1 MMQKPARSKGET
13 PADTRHTYFARVS
26 AICGSPRTV
35 RAKGK
40 MEQITISDI
49 KIDLVR
55 KDIKNIHLAVY
66 PPNGRVRLAAPLATN
81 DDTIRLFVIS
91 KLGWIKRNQR
101 KIESQERT
109 PQREYKQRES
119 HYFLGKRYLLN
130 VIESNETPK
139 IVLRSKTYIDLYV
152 KPNTPTEKRNKIMTE
167 WYRRQLKILALP
179 LIEKWQT
186 KIGVTVKDWQ
196 VKQMKTKWGVCNIEK
211 ARIWLNLELAKK
223 PEECLEYIIVHEL
236 VHLLERH
243 HNERFQFLMSKFLP
257 NWKKLKTELN
267 NLPVSHSDWSY

>member
-1 MMQKPARSKGET
+1 
-13 PADTRHTYFARVS
+13 
-26 AICGSPRTV
+26 
-35 RAKGK
+35 

-66 PPNGRVRLAAPLATN
+66 PPNGRVRLAAPFATN
-81 DDTIRLFVIS
+81 DETIRLFVIS

-101 KIESQERT
+101 KIEGQERT

-130 VIESNETPK
+130 IIESTETPK
-139 IVLRSKTYIDLYV
+139 VVLQSKTYIDLYV
-152 KPNTPTEKRNKIMTE
+152 KPSTPMAKRDKIMTE
-167 WYRRQLKILALP
+167 WYREQLKILALP
-179 LIEKWQT
+179 LIEKWQ
-186 KIGVTVKDWQ
+186 KIIGVTVQDWQ
-196 VKQMKTKWGVCNIEK
+196 VKQMKTNWGTCNIEK
-211 ARIWLNLELAKK
+211 GRIWLNLELAKK
-223 PEECLEYIIVHEL
+223 TQECLEYIIVHEI

-243 HNERFQFLMSKFLP
+243 HNQRFQLLMSNFLP
-257 NWKKLKTELN
+257 NWKKLRVELN